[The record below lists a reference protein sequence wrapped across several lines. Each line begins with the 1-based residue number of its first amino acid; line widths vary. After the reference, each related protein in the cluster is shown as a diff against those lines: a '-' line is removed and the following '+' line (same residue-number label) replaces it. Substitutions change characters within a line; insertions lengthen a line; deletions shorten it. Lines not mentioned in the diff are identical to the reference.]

1 MIFQRLCKKM
11 PIKILMKKTV
21 LIGMTFIFLVGV
33 GFYFFSTST
42 NQKIQTSY
50 RHHYTKEQKTELK
63 KTRINEMFQSNS
75 KTVQKTRSLAKAD
88 IDNIRI
94 ANPNRKKEEFKE
106 EFSLRGR
113 NNLYRNSREPSS
125 KIVYGDGKGNEYRLL
140 NDYYAVKK
148 TPENENDYPGRELRL
163 GYFIVRKDEAPSNVL
178 RVMENAKTDHPAIFT
193 GLIKVKLHDIGLADN
208 VVRDFNYEIEYQYDH
223 ISLVM
228 YKFGSFSETMSAKKS
243 LDQNPNVK
251 RATVELLEYERLE
264 Q

>member
-1 MIFQRLCKKM
+1 
-11 PIKILMKKTV
+11 MKKTV
-21 LIGMTFIFLVGV
+21 LIGMTFICLVGV
-33 GFYFFSTST
+33 GFYFFSSSS
-42 NQKIQTSY
+42 NQKIQASY
-50 RHHYTKEQKTELK
+50 RHHYTKDQKTELK
-63 KTRINEMFQSNS
+63 KARLNEKFQANK
-75 KTVQKTRSLAKAD
+75 KTMKKTRSVAKAD
-88 IDNIRI
+88 IDNIRV

-113 NNLYRNSREPSS
+113 ENMFRNSREPSS

-140 NDYYAVKK
+140 KDYYAVKK
-148 TPENENDYPGRELRL
+148 TSENENDYPGSELRL
-163 GYFIVRKDEAPSNVL
+163 GYFIVGKDEAPSNAL
-178 RVMENAKTDHPAIFT
+178 RVMENAQTGLPAIFT

-208 VVRDFNYEIEYQYDH
+208 VVRDFNYEVEYQYDH

-228 YKFGSFSETMSAKKS
+228 YKFGSFSETMAAKKS